1 MVSEKA
7 RKSILRANVN
17 CKKGEGGR
25 RGRQVDRL
33 LATREGKK
41 RGVGRRRGVPLE

>member
-17 CKKGEGGR
+17 CKKGEGGGGEGKLIGFWQR
-25 RGRQVDRL
+25 EKGK
-33 LATREGKK
+33 REGWA
-41 RGVGRRRGVPLE
+41 VGEGSH